1 MAACHRRHPAVRGGA
16 EQMGCS
22 GVRPGRGGVQ
32 LTGRLT
38 SSGSLAAA
46 QVQHRRQPAL
56 LVLCSPL
63 ASDLCVDAGVPLL
76 SAVKGSVMGIWGAT
90 RGLSTDFAF
99 TLLSRQG
106 FWAKMQLGSGA
117 ILHGQAGGG
126 C

>member
-1 MAACHRRHPAVRGGA
+1 MAGSGGF
-16 EQMGCS
+16 
-22 GVRPGRGGVQ
+22 R

-46 QVQHRRQPAL
+46 LVQHRRQPAR

-63 ASDLCVDAGVPLL
+63 AFDLCVDAGVPLL
-76 SAVKGSVMGIWGAT
+76 SAVKGSVMGIWEAT
-90 RGLSTDFAF
+90 RGLFTDFAF

-117 ILHGQAGGG
+117 TLHGQAEGG

>member
-1 MAACHRRHPAVRGGA
+1 MDEGT

-22 GVRPGRGGVQ
+22 GVWPGWGGFQ

-38 SSGSLAAA
+38 SSGSLAVA
-46 QVQHRRQPAL
+46 QVQPRRQPAL

-63 ASDLCVDAGVPLL
+63 ASDLCMDAGIPLL
-76 SAVKGSVMGIWGAT
+76 LAMKGTVLGIWEAT
-90 RGLSTDFAF
+90 SGLSTDFAF

-106 FWAKMQLGSGA
+106 FWAKTQLGSGA
-117 ILHGQAGGG
+117 LLNGQAGGG